1 MNSGNK
7 SEHPASNIVGKDKD
21 MTKLIQKSISIPC
34 HPKYLS
40 DMRVKIQ
47 EILAEVNIADHEKG
61 LIVLAIDEAASSIVQ
76 YAKDKAQNNEITL
89 TLDVDDVRLKATVND
104 SLNVFD
110 FNGGNDV
117 QIVDRINSE
126 RQYKLSIHLIR
137 MVMDE
142 MTYTYKKGFENQLE
156 MIKFL

>member
-1 MNSGNK
+1 
-7 SEHPASNIVGKDKD
+7 
-21 MTKLIQKSISIPC
+21 MTKLIQKNISIPC

-40 DMRVKIQ
+40 DMRAKIQ
-47 EILAEVNIADHEKG
+47 EILAEVPMSDHEKG

-76 YAKDKAQNNEITL
+76 YAKDKGLNNEISL

-117 QIVDRINSE
+117 QIVDKINNE

-156 MIKFL
+156 LIKFL